1 MASIPQF
8 PVNALQQRLMNLRI
22 NNGARA
28 SDDRVGELHQPGR
41 PRNNRRE
48 VHRLLP
54 KERDRAIAIFNTLQA
69 MGFER
74 APRLL
79 PQESNSA
86 ARGEVMFEHSVIPF
100 QWLDRRR
107 VGPMGR
113 GLTVVAGD
121 LASLRRDIIHDLDRL
136 HAQRLPYGPDLS
148 RLLVVSERPGC
159 LQPYISAQDF
169 NLDIDLDDPTTPW
182 AAIKQI
188 RKLII
193 EAQLDAFE
201 FLVAL
206 GRPTGT
212 RPEPPS
218 IRPNPSIASRVLRAV
233 RQIIHHITR
242 YSNELGKF
250 LNRLSEALVFP
261 YPARRE
267 SARLWTR
274 KKINDYLLVV
284 NYAICMITRSIL
296 HRDMPI
302 GMLMIDRAALLI
314 VRTVMLI
321 RLHAKVLPLNR
332 PLCLFFRSSG
342 DTAESYTTHQGY
354 VSVTESHR
362 EMESAVRQLPM
373 IGVTMLQAY
382 ARSATVAA
390 AFDAVVW
397 MDREVEAH

>member
-201 FLVAL
+201 SRWAGPPELDLSHRQSAQILAL
-206 GRPTGT
+206 PV
-212 RPEPPS
+212 E
-218 IRPNPSIASRVLRAV
+218 
-233 RQIIHHITR
+233 
-242 YSNELGKF
+242 YYE
-250 LNRLSEALVFP
+250 RLSEALVFP